1 MFEKV
6 LIANRGEIA
15 LRIIRACREL
25 GIKSVAVFST
35 ADRDSLHVRFAD
47 ESVCIGP
54 ASSAESYLKPTTIIA
69 AAEITNADAVHP
81 GYGFL
86 AENADFAQI
95 CIDHGLTW
103 IGPAP
108 SVIEKMG
115 HKSEAKRTMI
125 AVGCPVVPGS
135 DGPVSGS
142 AEARTVAEQIGLPVM
157 IKAVAGGGGRG
168 MRLVT
173 RMDQLESA
181 YEMAHAEAEAAFNN
195 GDLYIERAIIE
206 PRHVEIQ
213 ILGDGKGGCIHLG
226 ERDCSTQRRH
236 QKLIEESPSPVVNAD
251 LRARMGHVA
260 ASAAAAVGYSSAG
273 TMEFLVDR
281 EHNFYFM
288 EMNTRIQ
295 VEHPVTEMV
304 TGMDVAKEQLL
315 IARGGPLPRQ
325 EEIIFRGH
333 AIECRINAEDPS
345 RSFMPCPGTISAL
358 NLPGGPG
365 IRVDTHVYQGYA
377 IPPYYDSLI
386 AKLIAW
392 GRDRNEALI
401 RMRRA
406 LDEFIIEGVKTT
418 IPFHRKVLAMDQFI
432 NSDIHTKW
440 VEEFMEREAI
450 KPATV

>member
-25 GIKSVAVFST
+25 GIKSVAVHST
-35 ADRDSLHVRFAD
+35 ADRDALHVKFAD

-54 ASSAESYLKPTTIIA
+54 PPSSESYLQPKAIIA
-69 AAEITNADAVHP
+69 AAEITNADAIHP

-86 AENADFAQI
+86 AENSDFAQI
-95 CIDHGLTW
+95 CIDHGLLW
-103 IGPAP
+103 IGPSP

-115 HKSEAKRTMI
+115 HKSEAKRTMQ
-125 AVGCPVVPGS
+125 AVGCPVIPGS
-135 DGPVSGS
+135 DGPVSGV
-142 AEARTVAEQIGLPVM
+142 AEARKIAEEHGLPVM

-168 MRLVT
+168 MRLIT
-173 RMDQLESA
+173 RMENLESGF
-181 YEMAHAEAEAAFNN
+181 EMAHAEAEASFNN
-195 GDLYIERAIIE
+195 GDLYVEKAILE

-236 QKLIEESPSPVVNAD
+236 QKLIEEAPSPVVTPE
-251 LRARMGHVA
+251 LRARMGKI
-260 ASAAAAVGYSSAG
+260 ASDAAAALGYASCG

-281 EHNFYFM
+281 NLNFYFM

-304 TGMDVAKEQLL
+304 TGVDIAKEQLRV
-315 IARGGPLPRQ
+315 AMGEPLAKQ
-325 EEIIFRGH
+325 SDIEFRGH

-345 RSFMPCPGTISAL
+345 RSFMPSPGTITAL
-358 NLPGGPG
+358 NIPGGPG
-365 IRVDTHVYQGYA
+365 VRVDTHIYQGYT

-386 AKLIAW
+386 AKLVAW
-392 GRDRNEALI
+392 GRDRTEAI
-401 RMRRA
+401 ARMRRA
-406 LDEFIIEGVKTT
+406 LDEFVVEGIKTT
-418 IPFHRKVLAMDQFI
+418 IPFHQKVLLLEQFI
-432 NSDIHTKW
+432 NSDVHTKW
-440 VEEFMEREAI
+440 VEEFMEREAA
-450 KPATV
+450 KAAS